1 MVEIRTLNSGVKV
14 VLEKL
19 EYVKSAAFGVWCHT
33 GARNEEKFNSGVSHF
48 IEHMM
53 FKGTEKRTAKDIAE
67 DMDKIGAQFN
77 AFTGKEA
84 TCYYVKATSE
94 NIYSGADIILD
105 MLNNSLFDSREMTRE
120 RMVIKEEMKMT
131 YDQPDDLVH
140 EEATDLVFK
149 GTPLGKSI
157 IGTKTSLN
165 NITRNVM
172 VEYRDKNYTKDSIVV
187 SVVGNFDFDEM
198 CKFLEDKFTNFR
210 DKKEI
215 LKEENL
221 PYERTLKVIKKDI
234 QQSHIALSTK
244 GLKISD
250 ENTVNLQ
257 LLSSIMGGTMSSR
270 FFQNIREE
278 KGLAYSV
285 YSMASSYSSDGLFLI
300 YAGVAHDKINK
311 ALDAVKYE
319 LDKLDK
325 ESVSIEELNK
335 AKEQAKSSYAF
346 SQENITSRMFA
357 NGKDLTLLGR
367 VRSMDEIL
375 DSINKASIK
384 SLDEVKGL
392 ITNPESYTVVIATDK
407 KRDLSK
413 LW

>member
-1 MVEIRTLNSGVKV
+1 MIEIRTLDCGVKV

-19 EYVKSAAFGVWCHT
+19 DYVKSAAFGVWCHT
-33 GARNEEKFNSGVSHF
+33 GSMDEDKFNSGVSHF

-67 DMDKIGAQFN
+67 DMDKIGAHFN

-94 NIYSGADIILD
+94 NIFGGAEIILD
-105 MLNNSLFDSREMTRE
+105 MLNNSLFDAREMTRE

-131 YDQPDDLVH
+131 EDQPDELVH

-165 NITRNVM
+165 SITRNVM
-172 VEYRDKNYTKDSIVV
+172 VEYRNKNYTKDSMVV
-187 SVVGNFDFDEM
+187 SVAGNFDPDEM
-198 CKFLEDKFTNFR
+198 CEFLEDKFQNFN
-210 DKKEI
+210 DKKE
-215 LKEENL
+215 LFSYEKL
-221 PYERTLKVIKKDI
+221 PYERSLKVIKKDI
-234 QQSHIALSTK
+234 QQSHIALAAK
-244 GLKISD
+244 GLKISSEKAAD
-250 ENTVNLQ
+250 LQ

-285 YSMASSYSSDGLFLI
+285 YSIASSYTEDGLFLI
-300 YAGVAHDKINK
+300 YAGVAHDKIKK
-311 ALDAVKYE
+311 ALDAIKFE
-319 LDKLDK
+319 LEKLEK
-325 ESVSIEELNK
+325 ESVTLDELNK
-335 AKEQAKSSYAF
+335 AKEQAKSTYAF
-346 SQENITSRMFA
+346 GQENIASRMFS
-357 NGKDLTLLGR
+357 NGKDMIQLGR
-367 VRSMDEIL
+367 VRTMDEML
-375 DSINKASIK
+375 DEINKASIS
-384 SLDEVKGL
+384 SLDDVKGL
-392 ITNPESYTVVIATDK
+392 ITNPDLYTVVVATDK
-407 KRDLSK
+407 KRDLDK